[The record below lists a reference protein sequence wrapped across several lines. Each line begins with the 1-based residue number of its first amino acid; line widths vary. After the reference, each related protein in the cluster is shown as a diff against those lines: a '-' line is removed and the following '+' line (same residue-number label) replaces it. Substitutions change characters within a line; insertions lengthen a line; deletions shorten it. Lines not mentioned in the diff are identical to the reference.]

1 MDLDKK
7 VWSASLLSFLPPSY
21 IVAFIRELANK
32 HFSNSSASISHYS
45 MAQFPPSVA
54 MNIDGDDNIR
64 GRSTLSSNAGSRSLL
79 ISSSTLSRLYYECM
93 EMNNNLL
100 DVNI

>member
-1 MDLDKK
+1 
-7 VWSASLLSFLPPSY
+7 
-21 IVAFIRELANK
+21 
-32 HFSNSSASISHYS
+32 

-64 GRSTLSSNAGSRSLL
+64 GRSTLSSNVGSRSLL
-79 ISSSTLSRLYYECM
+79 ISSSTLSRLYHECM